1 MRTRT
6 PEQSMNVE
14 VRQSAKEEQKQ
25 IEELLNDYLAE
36 LSQHREICVGATSAA
51 EYRYL
56 KDYWSD
62 SSRFPFTLWTNGEL
76 AGFAFVRRT
85 EEDQKRVFQ
94 VAEFFVK
101 PQYRCCGVGRAAVT
115 NIWQRFPGWWEL
127 QVMNRN
133 DSAIRFWERCIS
145 QQAKSWKVEEIVAP
159 DGRRKFFHFEVAE

>member
-1 MRTRT
+1 
-6 PEQSMNVE
+6 
-14 VRQSAKEEQKQ
+14 
-25 IEELLNDYLAE
+25 
-36 LSQHREICVGATSAA
+36 
-51 EYRYL
+51 
-56 KDYWSD
+56 
-62 SSRFPFTLWTNGEL
+62 LWTNGEL

-101 PQYRCCGVGRAAVT
+101 PKYRRCGVGRAAVT

-159 DGRRKFFHFEVAE
+159 DGRRKFFHFEVAEWGAA

>member
-1 MRTRT
+1 
-6 PEQSMNVE
+6 MNVE
-14 VRQSAKEEQKQ
+14 VRQAAKEEQNQ
-25 IEELLNDYLAE
+25 IEALLNDYLAE

-56 KDYWSD
+56 RGYWSD
-62 SSRFPFTLWTNGEL
+62 SSRFPFTLWTNGGL

-85 EEDQKRVFQ
+85 EEDQKPVFQ

-101 PQYRCCGVGRAAVT
+101 PKYRRCGVGRAAVT
-115 NIWQRFPGWWEL
+115 NIWHRFPGWWEL

-133 DSAIRFWERCIS
+133 DSAIQLGTMHQPASE
-145 QQAKSWKVEEIVAP
+145 ALEVEEIVAP

>member
-14 VRQSAKEEQKQ
+14 VRQAGEAEQGQ

-36 LSQHREICVGATSAA
+36 SSEHREIYVGATNAA
-51 EYRYL
+51 DYRYL

-62 SSRFPFTLWTNGEL
+62 SSRFPFTLWANSEL

-85 EEDQKRVFQ
+85 EEDHEPVFQ

-101 PQYRCCGVGRAAVT
+101 PKYRRCGIGRAAVT

-133 DSAIRFWERCIS
+133 DSAVQFWERCIS

-159 DGRRKFFHFEVAE
+159 DGRRQFFHFEVAE

>member
-1 MRTRT
+1 
-6 PEQSMNVE
+6 MNVE
-14 VRQSAKEEQKQ
+14 VRQAGETEQGQ
-25 IEELLNDYLAE
+25 IEELLSDYLAE

-62 SSRFPFTLWTNGEL
+62 SSRFPFTLWANSEL

-85 EEDQKRVFQ
+85 EEDQEPVFQ

-101 PQYRCCGVGRAAVT
+101 RKYRRSGIGRAAVT
-115 NIWQRFPGWWEL
+115 NIWQRFPGQWEL

-133 DSAIRFWERCIS
+133 ASAVQFWERCIS

-159 DGRRKFFHFEVAE
+159 DGRRQFFRFEVAERGAA

>member
-1 MRTRT
+1 MRPRPVNTVVMRTRT

-14 VRQSAKEEQKQ
+14 VRQAAKEEQNQ
-25 IEELLNDYLAE
+25 IEALLNDYLSE

-85 EEDQKRVFQ
+85 EEDQKPVFQ

-101 PQYRCCGVGRAAVT
+101 PKYRPLRGRPRRGNQYLAQVPWLVGIAG
-115 NIWQRFPGWWEL
+115 NEPQ
-127 QVMNRN
+127 
-133 DSAIRFWERCIS
+133 
-145 QQAKSWKVEEIVAP
+145 
-159 DGRRKFFHFEVAE
+159 

>member
-1 MRTRT
+1 
-6 PEQSMNVE
+6 MNLE
-14 VRQSAKEEQKQ
+14 VRQAGEAEQSQ

-62 SSRFPFTLWTNGEL
+62 SSRFPFTLWANSEL

-85 EEDQKRVFQ
+85 EEDQEPVFQ

-101 PQYRCCGVGRAAVT
+101 PKYRRCRGRPCRGNQYLAKVSWSVGTAGDEP
-115 NIWQRFPGWWEL
+115 Q
-127 QVMNRN
+127 
-133 DSAIRFWERCIS
+133 
-145 QQAKSWKVEEIVAP
+145 
-159 DGRRKFFHFEVAE
+159 